1 MNQYPAV
8 FWGRLGV
15 IAASLV
21 VLCFLMAPIILV
33 MTYAFSASNVQTFP
47 IQGWSL
53 HWLHQA
59 LADPQVRESAGISVQ
74 VACLATVIAT
84 LLGCLAAFAIHSFN
98 FFGRDSAV
106 FFLTLPIALP
116 GIITGMAM
124 SSFFAFMGIHLSFWT
139 LVIAHATFCTPIV
152 YNTVIGRLAR
162 LPKSFTEASADLG
175 GDGFYTFARV
185 TLPLVGSAITAAAL
199 LAFALSFDEV
209 IVTTFTAGTQTT
221 LPLWVLGS
229 IRLGQ
234 SLPEVNVVV
243 SAVIIFTLIPV
254 LLVQRLSGDA
264 GRV

>member
-1 MNQYPAV
+1 MNAYPSV
-8 FWGRLGV
+8 LWGRAGV
-15 IAASLV
+15 ILASLV
-21 VLCFLMAPIILV
+21 VIAFLLAPIVLV
-33 MTYAFSASNVQTFP
+33 ITYAFSASNVQTFP
-47 IQGWSL
+47 IQAWSL
-53 HWLHQA
+53 KWLHQA
-59 LADPQVRESAGISVQ
+59 INDQQVRESAGISVQ

-84 LLGCLAAFAIHSFN
+84 VLGCLAAFAIHAFK

-162 LPKSFTEASADLG
+162 LPASFTEASADLG
-175 GDGFYTFARV
+175 GDGFYTFVRI
-185 TLPLVGSAITAAAL
+185 TLPLVGSAIAAAAL

-243 SAVIIFTLIPV
+243 SAVIVFTLIPV
-254 LLVQRLSGDA
+254 LLVQRLSGDS
-264 GRV
+264 RKV